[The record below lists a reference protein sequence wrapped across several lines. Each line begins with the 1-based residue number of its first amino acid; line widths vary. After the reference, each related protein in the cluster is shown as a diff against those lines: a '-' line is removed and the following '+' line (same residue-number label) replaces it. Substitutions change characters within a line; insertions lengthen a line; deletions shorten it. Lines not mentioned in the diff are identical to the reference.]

1 MGCSRIYLSGFVN
14 RSATGYPGRA
24 CCWLDRTAF
33 ERAESRTPSGQL
45 VRCPSTKT
53 FPVQLSKLAVMS
65 VDVFIV
71 AILLW
76 FWCYDLPTD
85 SPQRR
90 LVGYIQKPFLYLGLW
105 HGWAMFAPEPLHVNR
120 RLKAIIQYADGSI
133 ESGDRSNRSRQT
145 GSSICCGSDIL
156 SFSFL
161 CSPGPTQCCGRPCV
175 NGSCGWRNWMACRLC
190 RFSSSANIKP

>member
-1 MGCSRIYLSGFVN
+1 
-14 RSATGYPGRA
+14 
-24 CCWLDRTAF
+24 
-33 ERAESRTPSGQL
+33 
-45 VRCPSTKT
+45 
-53 FPVQLSKLAVMS
+53 MS

-133 ESGDRSNRSRQT
+133 DEWRPIEPLQTNWFVDLLWFRHFKFQFSVLTGADTVLWSPLCQWLVRQAKLD
-145 GSSICCGSDIL
+145 GLQVVSIQLIREYQTVNAPTAAQPLTDWQ
-156 SFSFL
+156 SFVMHEEKF
-161 CSPGPTQCCGRPCV
+161 V
-175 NGSCGWRNWMACRLC
+175 
-190 RFSSSANIKP
+190 